1 MTYYPSLIT
10 EFDDPTLIER
20 VLTQLVKVNNHK
32 FRLLCFALIIWT
44 AVPETSEA
52 RFRCRGRF
60 RPFQRMRCN
69 RQFRQCHR
77 PMRQRVVRRCQ
88 PCVTYR
94 SYPVQQTQVY
104 QTPVIVAQP
113 PQVIQQPQT
122 EQLPIQEAPQTP
134 PPAELE

>member
-52 RFRCRGRF
+52 RFRCRSRF

-88 PCVTYR
+88 PCVAYR
-94 SYPVQQTQVY
+94 SYPVQQT
-104 QTPVIVAQP
+104 PVIVAQP
-113 PQVIQQPQT
+113 QQVIENIQPSKT
-122 EQLPIQEAPQTP
+122 APLPTQTP
-134 PPAELE
+134 QDIPPVTVE